1 MGAARLDEP
10 VTLVVETQL
19 ILPVFLAGRKLSHWP
34 YKYVRCERP
43 AGGED
48 KCIGSPGHL
57 AIRALLDD
65 LS

>member
-1 MGAARLDEP
+1 M
-10 VTLVVETQL
+10 LVVEPQL

-48 KCIGSPGHL
+48 EDGRELSPGHM
-57 AIRALLDD
+57 AILALLDD